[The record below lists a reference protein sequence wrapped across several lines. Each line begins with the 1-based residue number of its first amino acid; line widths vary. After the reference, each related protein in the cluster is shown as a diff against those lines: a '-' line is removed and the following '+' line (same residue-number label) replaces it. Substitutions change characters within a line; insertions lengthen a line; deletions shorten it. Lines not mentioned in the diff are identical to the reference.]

1 MWPTLLKCSRL
12 LRRYRVTRMRHPCLK
27 LLALLLIL
35 IQGGLSMAR
44 GQSLCMP
51 MSDCSTHEQARAAP
65 CSHHHEASHDEASH
79 DDASR
84 CAHDEPPTTAH
95 AHGVIDPAQHD
106 HPECACH
113 LHVTLP
119 DHDQR
124 PNGASSHVAIYA
136 ACFMSLAPDWELAS
150 MDAAC
155 DRASKP
161 GPTES
166 PPRLELR
173 ALDVI
178 VMLV

>member
-1 MWPTLLKCSRL
+1 
-12 LRRYRVTRMRHPCLK
+12 MRHPCLK

-51 MSDCSTHEQARAAP
+51 MSDCSTHEQAREHGHEQARATT
-65 CSHHHEASHDEASH
+65 CSHHHEASHEASH

-84 CAHDEPPTTAH
+84 CANDEPPTTAH

-124 PNGASSHVAIYA
+124 PSGASSNVAIYA
-136 ACFMSLAPDWELAS
+136 ACLMSLAPYWELAS

-155 DRASKP
+155 DRASTP